1 MVVTAVVAD
10 LATVMTIV
18 PVMAIVAVVTAVV
31 TPLAAVVTAPTMV
44 IGKGRGHRAQGQQRG
59 DRPYYK
65 SIHAHDWPRL
75 VGG

>member
-1 MVVTAVVAD
+1 
-10 LATVMTIV
+10 
-18 PVMAIVAVVTAVV
+18 MAAVVTTVVVAVMTV
-31 TPLAAVVTAPTMV
+31 MAAATVITPLAAVVTAPTMV